1 MVKLVCVVTVL
12 VIFFSAGA
20 QTNLYVSASGNNN
33 NSGSLQKPYK
43 TLHYAI
49 AQACKMQGRVSVIM
63 RGGTY
68 YLDTT
73 VIIDAGKNK
82 ASSLTV
88 NAYNNEKVDISAG
101 RRLQLQWQLY
111 HNGIYKAAVPKGIYF
126 ERLYI
131 NGNLRVLARYPSYDS
146 TARVFNGTAADAIDA
161 KRVSAWHN
169 PAGGYV
175 HALHEYEWGGFH
187 YRITGVNTNGELR
200 LQGGWQN
207 NRPAGLHKEYRFVEN
222 IFEELDAPGEW
233 WLNRD
238 SSVLYYYPVKGERLA
253 GAVVEVSQLKN
264 SLVLQGSAG
273 NPVKNVHISGLHFIH
288 NERSFMETKEP
299 LLRSDWTIYRGGA
312 ILLEGTEDCTIK
324 DCYFSYNGGNAI
336 MVSNY
341 NRRDT
346 VSGCYITNAGAS
358 GIAFVGDTKAV
369 RSPLFKYDGFIAY
382 NQLDTTPGPLTNNYP
397 QECAA
402 INNLIH
408 NIGEIEKQATG
419 VEIEVASRITVSHN
433 TIYNTPRA
441 GINIGDGCFGGH
453 MLCYNDV
460 FNTVLETGDHGAFN
474 SWGRDRYWN
483 ADRHYMD
490 SLVAVHP
497 SLIKLDAQETIT
509 ICNNRF
515 RCDHGWDIDLDDGST
530 NYHIYNNACLN
541 GGLKLREGFYRVV
554 QNNILINN
562 SFHPHVWFANSGDVF
577 EHNIVMR
584 PYAPIGI
591 TGWGNRVDNNLFA
604 DSASLLAAQANG
616 TDKHSIVNQPYFNDA
631 PAGDY
636 LVAFNSP
643 AQRMGFINFAM
654 DSFGVQTPLL
664 KKMAA
669 KVNLPV
675 LVNNTLLSNPSAIV
689 SFLGGKV
696 KSVDGLGDRSAYGLP
711 DETGVVIVDAGSNSL
726 LSKAGLHNKDVI
738 RNAGGKPVRNVQ
750 QLLDIYQALN
760 WTGRLQL
767 TIIRN
772 QQTLDIDMKTK

>member
-1 MVKLVCVVTVL
+1 
-12 VIFFSAGA
+12 
-20 QTNLYVSASGNNN
+20 
-33 NSGSLQKPYK
+33 
-43 TLHYAI
+43 
-49 AQACKMQGRVSVIM
+49 
-63 RGGTY
+63 
-68 YLDTT
+68 
-73 VIIDAGKNK
+73 
-82 ASSLTV
+82 
-88 NAYNNEKVDISAG
+88 
-101 RRLQLQWQLY
+101 
-111 HNGIYKAAVPKGIYF
+111 
-126 ERLYI
+126 
-131 NGNLRVLARYPSYDS
+131 
-146 TARVFNGTAADAIDA
+146 
-161 KRVSAWHN
+161 
-169 PAGGYV
+169 
-175 HALHEYEWGGFH
+175 
-187 YRITGVNTNGELR
+187 
-200 LQGGWQN
+200 
-207 NRPAGLHKEYRFVEN
+207 
-222 IFEELDAPGEW
+222 
-233 WLNRD
+233 
-238 SSVLYYYPVKGERLA
+238 
-253 GAVVEVSQLKN
+253 
-264 SLVLQGSAG
+264 
-273 NPVKNVHISGLHFIH
+273 
-288 NERSFMETKEP
+288 
-299 LLRSDWTIYRGGA
+299 
-312 ILLEGTEDCTIK
+312 
-324 DCYFSYNGGNAI
+324 

-346 VSGCYITNAGAS
+346 VSGCYITNVGAS

-530 NYHIYNNACLN
+530 NYHIYNNVCLN

-616 TDKHSIVNQPYFNDA
+616 TDKHSIVNDPFFNDA

-636 LVAFNSP
+636 LVAVNSP

-654 DSFGVQTPLL
+654 DSFGVQSPIL
-664 KKMAA
+664 KQMAA
-669 KVNLPV
+669 NVNLPV
-675 LVNNTLLSNPSAIV
+675 LVNNAFLRNPSAII

-711 DETGVVIVDAGSNSL
+711 DETGVVIVDAGSKSL
-726 LSKAGLHNKDVI
+726 LLKAGLHNKDVI